1 MIPIVE
7 IFCLIDDFCKSF
19 DEKCAQKYLPNP
31 NRKRFRP
38 CQMSISEV
46 MMIVVMFH
54 LSHYRTFKDF
64 YFHCLSAHY
73 RQEFPNLVSYN
84 RFLELMPFTFMPLFV
99 LQSSLFGK
107 ETGKYFIDSTKLEV
121 CHNLRIRSHRVFKNV
136 AKRGKTSTGWFFGFK
151 LHLVINNE
159 GEIMKFWLTT
169 GDVDDRKPVL
179 QLVQNLKGW
188 LFGDKGYISSTLW
201 ENLKNQG
208 LELCT
213 RVRKNMKAKVLEPA
227 QEFLLSKR
235 GIIES
240 VIDQLKALLHI
251 QHTRHR
257 SVLNF
262 QVNILAGL
270 IAYTFKPKKPAVGF
284 HELNHLDPFL
294 NLLMPS

>member
-31 NRKRFRP
+31 NRKRLRP
-38 CQMSISEV
+38 CRMSLSEI

-64 YFHCLSAHY
+64 YFNCLLVHY

-84 RFLELMPFTFMPLFV
+84 RFIELMPFTFMPLFV

-121 CHNLRIRSHRVFKNV
+121 CHNLRIRSHRVFKDV

-151 LHLVINNE
+151 LHIVINNE
-159 GEIMKFWLTT
+159 GEIMNFWLTT
-169 GDVDDRKPVL
+169 GDVDDRRPVL
-179 QLVQNLKGW
+179 QLVKDLKGW
-188 LFGDKGYISSTLW
+188 LFGDKGYISSILL
-201 ENLKNQG
+201 ENLKKQG

-213 RVRKNMKAKVLEPA
+213 RVRKNMKKRVLEPA

-235 GIIES
+235 GVIES
-240 VIDQLKALLHI
+240 VIDQLKSILQI

-262 QVNILAGL
+262 QVNILAAL
-270 IAYTFKPKKPAVGF
+270 IAYTFKPKKPTVGF
-284 HELNHLDPFL
+284 HELNHLDPSLAFL
-294 NLLMPS
+294 TSN